1 MNNHALKVYACDDSE
16 LYAAESA
23 EQAAALYTETTGEPT
38 EDGYPRELMDAELD
52 TPQPEFDEDERRT
65 GNMTS
70 VRQMLAEHGDEP
82 GWLAGSEW

>member
-1 MNNHALKVYACDDSE
+1 MLKVYACDDSD

-23 EQAAALYTETTGEPT
+23 EQARLLYLGQTGEEP
-38 EDGYPRELMDAELD
+38 EDGYPRELTDEELD
-52 TPQPEFDEDERRT
+52 APQPEFDENEART
-65 GNMTS
+65 GGTTS